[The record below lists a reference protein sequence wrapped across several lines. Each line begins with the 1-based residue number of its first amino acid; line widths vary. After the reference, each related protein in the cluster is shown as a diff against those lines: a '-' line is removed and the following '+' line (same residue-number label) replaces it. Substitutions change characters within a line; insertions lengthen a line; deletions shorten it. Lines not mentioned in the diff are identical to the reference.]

1 VSKNLSWRGVIVAFL
16 ILMAFL
22 YLTPSLR
29 GELPA
34 WWSNFLPQEKI
45 HLGLDLQ
52 GGMHLILEVDAAKAV
67 ESHLERVVE
76 EFKHDLRKSKIRYL
90 ELKRY
95 GTEGIDLT
103 LMREEDKKT
112 FEDLVK
118 VNFPDYKTESGPN
131 KEEGISL
138 RLLLDPKA
146 KAQIMRL
153 AADQAL
159 ETIRNR
165 IDQFGVTEPDI
176 RPQENH
182 RILIQLPGIKDPKRA
197 IELIGKTALLEFKLV
212 DEEGNLEEALKGN
225 IPPGKEILYQI
236 SPDPKSG
243 QQTRIPYLLKR
254 RTLLT
259 GEYLTDARVQI
270 DSQYNEPYVSLSFNA
285 RGARLFER
293 ITGENI
299 EKRLAIV
306 LDNNVYSAPVIR
318 DRIAGGRAQITGRF
332 TMDEARDLAIVLRA
346 GALPAP
352 VKILE
357 ERMVGPSLGKDSIE
371 KGFKSMIIG
380 GIVIILFMII
390 YYGLSGFFADVALML
405 NILFIMSGLA
415 FFGATL
421 TLPGIAGIILTIGMA
436 VDANVLIFERIR
448 EELRLGKPARA
459 AIEGGYS
466 KALVTIL
473 DANVT
478 TFIAALVLFQFG
490 TGPVRG
496 FAVTLS
502 IGIVAS
508 FVTAVFITR
517 VIFDYLYTY
526 RRWKKISI

>member
-1 VSKNLSWRGVIVAFL
+1 VSKNLQWRTLVVIIFVLGAFV
-16 ILMAFL
+16 
-22 YLTPSLR
+22 YLTPTLTES
-29 GELPA
+29 PPQ
-34 WWSNFLPQEKI
+34 WWSSFLPQEKI

-52 GGMHLILEVDAAKAV
+52 GGMHLVLEVDAGKAV

-76 EFKHDLRKSKIRYL
+76 EFKHELRKTKIRYL
-90 ELKRY
+90 ELRRY

-118 VNFPDYKTESGPN
+118 VNFPDYNTGAGPY
-131 KEEGISL
+131 KEEGASL
-138 RLLLDPKA
+138 RLILNPKA
-146 KAQIMRL
+146 KVQIMKL

-165 IDQFGVTEPDI
+165 IDQFGVSEPDI
-176 RPQENH
+176 RPQEKH

-197 IELIGKTALLEFKLV
+197 IELIGRTALLEFKLV
-212 DEEGNLEEALKGN
+212 DEENSLEEALKGN
-225 IPPGKEILYQI
+225 IPPGTEILYDV
-236 SPDPKSG
+236 SADPKTG
-243 QQTRIPYLLKR
+243 RQGKIPYLLKR
-254 RTLLT
+254 RSLLT

-270 DSQYNEPYVSLSFNA
+270 DSQYNEPYVSLSFNR

-293 ITGENI
+293 ITGANI

-306 LDNNVYSAPVIR
+306 LDKNVHSAPVIR
-318 DRIAGGRAQITGRF
+318 DRISGGRAQITGRF
-332 TMDEARDLAIVLRA
+332 SMDEARDLAIVLRA

-357 ERMVGPSLGKDSIE
+357 ERTVGPSLGKDSIE

-380 GIVIILFMII
+380 GIIVILFMII
-390 YYGLSGFFADVALML
+390 YYGLSGIFADMALML
-405 NILFIMSGLA
+405 NILFIMAGLA

-459 AIEGGYS
+459 AIEGGYA

>member
-1 VSKNLSWRGVIVAFL
+1 MSKNLGWRGIIVAFL
-16 ILMAFL
+16 VVMAFI
-22 YLTPSLR
+22 YLTPSLSKD
-29 GELPA
+29 LPP
-34 WWSNFLPQEKI
+34 WWSSFLPKEKI

-52 GGMHLILEVDAAKAV
+52 GGMHLVLEVEAKKAV
-67 ESHLERVVE
+67 ESSLERVVE
-76 EFKHDLRKSKIRYL
+76 DLKHDLRKNKIRYL

-95 GTEGIDLT
+95 STERIDLT
-103 LMREEDKKT
+103 LMREEDREA
-112 FEDLVK
+112 FRDIARGSYQ
-118 VNFPDYKTESGPN
+118 NFTIESGEG
-131 KEEGISL
+131 KEKGLAIQMI
-138 RLLLDPKA
+138 LDDKA
-146 KAQIMRL
+146 RDRMMKMAT
-153 AADQAL
+153 DQAL

-165 IDQFGVTEPDI
+165 IDQFGVSEPDI

-197 IELIGKTALLEFKLV
+197 IELIGKTARLEFKLV
-212 DEEGNLEEALKGN
+212 DEENSLDEALKGN
-225 IPPGKEILYQI
+225 VPAGREILYQT
-236 SPDPKSG
+236 PEDPKTGSKSK
-243 QQTRIPYLLKR
+243 IPFLLKK

-259 GEYLTDARVQI
+259 GEYLTDAGVRI
-270 DSQYNEPYVSLSFNA
+270 DSQYNEPYVSLSFNV

-306 LDNNVYSAPVIR
+306 LDNHVYSAPVIR
-318 DRIAGGRAQITGRF
+318 DKISGGQAQITGSF

-352 VKILE
+352 AKILE
-357 ERMVGPSLGKDSIE
+357 ERTVGPSLGKDSIE

-380 GIVIILFMII
+380 GLAVIIFMLI
-390 YYGLSGFFADVALML
+390 YYSLSGAIADLALLL
-405 NILFIMSGLA
+405 NILLIMGGLA

-421 TLPGIAGIILTIGMA
+421 TLPGIAGIILTIGMC
-436 VDANVLIFERIR
+436 VDGNVLIFERIR
-448 EELRLGKPARA
+448 EELRLGKPPRA

-502 IGIVAS
+502 IGVVAS
-508 FVTAVFITR
+508 FITAVFVTR
-517 VIFDYLYTY
+517 VIFDYLFIY
-526 RRWKKISI
+526 RKWKKISI

>member
-1 VSKNLSWRGVIVAFL
+1 
-16 ILMAFL
+16 
-22 YLTPSLR
+22 
-29 GELPA
+29 
-34 WWSNFLPQEKI
+34 
-45 HLGLDLQ
+45 
-52 GGMHLILEVDAAKAV
+52 
-67 ESHLERVVE
+67 
-76 EFKHDLRKSKIRYL
+76 
-90 ELKRY
+90 
-95 GTEGIDLT
+95 
-103 LMREEDKKT
+103 
-112 FEDLVK
+112 
-118 VNFPDYKTESGPN
+118 
-131 KEEGISL
+131 
-138 RLLLDPKA
+138 
-146 KAQIMRL
+146 
-153 AADQAL
+153 
-159 ETIRNR
+159 
-165 IDQFGVTEPDI
+165 
-176 RPQENH
+176 
-182 RILIQLPGIKDPKRA
+182 
-197 IELIGKTALLEFKLV
+197 
-212 DEEGNLEEALKGN
+212 
-225 IPPGKEILYQI
+225 
-236 SPDPKSG
+236 
-243 QQTRIPYLLKR
+243 LLKR

-259 GEYLTDARVQI
+259 GEYLTNARVQI
-270 DSQYNEPYVSLSFNA
+270 DNQYNEPYVSLSFNA
-285 RGARLFER
+285 RGGRLFER

-306 LDNNVYSAPVIR
+306 LDNNVHSAPVIR

-332 TMDEARDLAIVLRA
+332 TMEEARDLAIVLRA

-357 ERMVGPSLGKDSIE
+357 ERTVGPSLGKDSIE

-380 GIVIILFMII
+380 GIVVILFMII

-405 NILFIMSGLA
+405 NILFIMAGLA

-436 VDANVLIFERIR
+436 VDANVLVFERIR

-459 AIEGGYS
+459 AIEGGYA